1 MPSTGRARAILL
13 AVDELFAGG
22 KISDETWSELAEFY
36 DTQQLMD
43 LVFSIGVYNL
53 ISWSLNSFGVQLDD
67 KLTGHPWP
75 FES

>member
-1 MPSTGRARAILL
+1 
-13 AVDELFAGG
+13 
-22 KISDETWSELAEFY
+22 
-36 DTQQLMD
+36 MD

-75 FES
+75 FGE